1 MPIII
6 KSDDEIAVMRQAGRV
21 VAEVLEILA
30 AEVRPGLIVKELDT
44 IVKEEYR
51 RRSVVP
57 TFLGYLGYPARVCV
71 SVNDEI
77 VHGIPSGRVLQEGDV
92 VSIDLGATYQG
103 FVGDSALTI
112 GVGRIS
118 PEARRLID
126 VTYEALWEGIHA
138 ARPGRRLGE
147 ISHAIET
154 YAESRGYSV
163 VREYV
168 GHGVGREMHEEP
180 QVPNYGPPDRGPILR
195 KGMVLALEPM
205 VNMGDWRTKKHD
217 DGWTV
222 STLDGSLSAHFE
234 HTIAITDAE
243 AEVLTLRN
251 SEQPPVVSS
260 AAVVAEGRS

>member
-6 KSDDEIAVMRQAGRV
+6 KSDDEIAIMRQAGRI

-30 AEVRPGLIVKELDT
+30 AEVRPSLIVKELDT

-57 TFLGYLGYPARVCV
+57 TFLGYLGYPAHVCV

-77 VHGIPSGRVLQEGDV
+77 VHGIPSGRALQEGDV

-126 VTYEALWEGIHA
+126 VTYEALWEGIGT
-138 ARPGRRLGE
+138 ARAGRRLGE

-234 HTIAITDAE
+234 HTIAITDGE
-243 AEVLTLRN
+243 AEVLTLRG

-260 AAVVAEGRS
+260 VAVGAEGRS